1 MAIGVGM
8 YVQKSPITSPPL
20 GDPSAC
26 HVASVITF
34 DTNRPEPSASSTCTP
49 PGCRLREDTMFL
61 RLLNAVCVA
70 MHGARGIE
78 TQSTSRSQ
86 SGVLLLGVLFQWNK
100 EFSGYV
106 RLPRQSNLVPPGG
119 EGTLRHSATS
129 NVLLVPSAI
138 SAMRGRLLTMNTPGF
153 VTESSGRYSLIIGPK
168 PLFAR

>member
-49 PGCRLREDTMFL
+49 PGCRLRADTIFR

-86 SGVLLLGVLFQWNK
+86 SGLLLLGELFQWNS

-106 RLPRQSNLVPPGG
+106 RLPRQSNFAPPGG
-119 EGTLRHSATS
+119 DGMFRHSATS
-129 NVLLVPSAI
+129 RVLVVPSAI
-138 SAMRGRLLTMNTPGF
+138 SAMRVRLLTINTPGA
-153 VTESSGRYSLIIGPK
+153 VTGKAGR
-168 PLFAR
+168 